1 MKAIVFTEYG
11 SPDVLQLQEVD
22 KPTPKEDEVLIK
34 VHATT
39 VTTGDVNI
47 RGFVFVPPGLKPLAR
62 LMFGLNKP
70 KKHILG
76 TEVAGEIE
84 AVGKQVTEFKSG
96 DQVFGIES
104 SYLGAYADYVC
115 RPAKGALSLK
125 PTNLSYE
132 EAAALSF
139 GAGTALHFLKN
150 LAKIQRGQKILING
164 ASGCVGSY
172 AVQIAK
178 YYGAEVTGVCSTQN
192 VELVKSLGADRAIDY
207 TKEDFT
213 RNGETYDI
221 ILDTVGKTTFARCK
235 GSLKPQGLYLASAG
249 GVREMLQS
257 VWTALRGDK
266 KVIFGMPTES
276 KQALNALL
284 QLVESGQLRPVID
297 RCYPLEQTAEAHRYV
312 DKGHKRGNVVIT
324 VAQL

>member
-47 RGFVFVPPGLKPLAR
+47 RGFVFVPPGLKLLAR

-125 PTNLSYE
+125 PANLSYE

-192 VELVKSLGADRAIDY
+192 VELVKSLGADRVIDY

-221 ILDTVGKTTFARCK
+221 ILDTVGKTTFVRCK

-284 QLVESGQLRPVID
+284 QLVESGQIRPVID

>member
-1 MKAIVFTEYG
+1 MRAIVFTEYG

-47 RGFVFVPPGLKPLAR
+47 RGFVFVPPGLKLLAR

-70 KKHILG
+70 QKHILG

-125 PTNLSYE
+125 PANLSYE

-150 LAKIQRGQKILING
+150 LAKIQSGQKILING

-178 YYGAEVTGVCSTQN
+178 HYGAEVTGVCSTRN
-192 VELVKSLGADRAIDY
+192 VELVKSLGAYHVIDY

-266 KVIFGMPTES
+266 KVIFGTPTES
-276 KQALNALL
+276 KQELNALL
-284 QLVESGQLRPVID
+284 QLVESGQIRPVID

-312 DKGHKRGNVVIT
+312 DTGHKRGNVVIT
-324 VAQL
+324 VVQR

>member
-47 RGFVFVPPGLKPLAR
+47 RGFVFVPPGLKLLAR

-70 KKHILG
+70 QKHILG

-125 PTNLSYE
+125 PANLSYE

-150 LAKIQRGQKILING
+150 LAKIQSGQKILING

-178 YYGAEVTGVCSTQN
+178 HYGAEVTGVCSTRN
-192 VELVKSLGADRAIDY
+192 VELVKSLGAYHVIDY

-266 KVIFGMPTES
+266 KVIFGTPTES
-276 KQALNALL
+276 KQELNALL
-284 QLVESGQLRPVID
+284 QLVESGQIRPVID
-297 RCYPLEQTAEAHRYV
+297 RCYPLEQIAEAHRYV